1 MNKFECMQVFVQV
14 AKVGSFTAA
23 ADALNVTQSSV
34 SKKIAWL
41 EQNIN
46 ITLFYRNSRKVSL
59 TEQGKP
65 YALYCEKLLD
75 EMQHTESQL
84 KGELAQVSGE
94 LKLSVPSAFAY
105 HMLTQPVSQ
114 FMRLHPNLVVNMSV
128 NDQHVDLFRSDVDI
142 AIRASDLKD
151 SGLKAR
157 FLLQHQVAYFA
168 SPEYINK
175 AGKPNLPSDLSAH
188 HCISYSLMPPSNIWQ
203 VLNLNGEV
211 ENIKISEAFKS
222 DCPNMILAMA
232 LQGHGIAALPIWMV
246 TEHFSQGRLI
256 PLLENYPPRTLPMYA
271 LYKQSDYLPSRIR
284 SFIDFIVQYFAQ
296 SES

>member
-14 AKVGSFTAA
+14 AKLGSFTAA

-41 EQNIN
+41 EKNIN

-84 KGELAQVSGE
+84 KGELEQISGE

-105 HMLTQPVSQ
+105 HMLAEPVSQ

-128 NDQHVDLFRSDVDI
+128 NDQHIDLFRSDVDI
-142 AIRASDLKD
+142 AIRASYLKD

-168 SPEYINK
+168 SPDYISK
-175 AGKPNLPSDLSAH
+175 AGKPSQPSDLSAH

-203 VLNLNGEV
+203 VVNLNGEV

-222 DCPNMILAMA
+222 DCPNMILTMS
-232 LQGHGIAALPIWMV
+232 LLGHGIAALPSWMV
-246 TEHFSQGRLI
+246 AEHFNQGTLI
-256 PLLENYPPRTLPMYA
+256 PLLDNYPPRTLPMYA

-284 SFIDFIVQYFAQ
+284 GFIDFIVQYFAP
-296 SES
+296 S